1 MAEPV
6 TIARLGYPRFE
17 SINEEDYSNSN
28 YITDITNGLMINFRF
43 TYEWTDINT
52 CQITHIAWRPCKFNN
67 NGTLDIDGSND
78 NVIEFAATGFK
89 QKKLKV
95 QFGDTQVTTSNNELF
110 NLDIILNDVYNQT
123 ITLSNISAKYIPVI
137 FKYEHINEN
146 GRTYSLEIPNI
157 KIPKPSRYEE
167 NVIFNKD
174 GLNEMIDHF
183 QKYPVIDIS
192 STKTNDAET
201 TGKFGY
207 IRITH
212 GDSSKSADVPIRGF
226 KASTSQNLYCDTDF
240 LPDWH
245 GNQTIGHSWRKVI
258 PAENYNTLTDHTTEK
273 REYIPF
279 RSGYVYYIKNNDGTY
294 TLAPDNSGEISQ
306 TYFNNNWG
314 TIENPTFYRRSM
326 WYGIYP
332 SQYLGDADNPVN
344 YIYGNNGI
352 FSNSIK
358 GNLTGGS
365 ISIGGTTNNPKFHV
379 DEEGNVTMDGSI
391 TWGNGNPLKQI
402 YHRGVTDGTNE
413 HAQPELPSQSQSY
426 DSMSSDGA
434 SWHKT
439 YHSTDYWMTFS
450 TDGGKTWQTPTRI
463 NAQDGKD
470 GDPGGWE
477 PESIIDALHLID
489 GDGIFEFDDPV
500 AGSNEIQKLLGIKA
514 TAVLAA
520 LMEANRIDVNGGS
533 SYSPTDARMFKGG
546 YITFRVPT
554 PWTSKHKL
562 NKSGFSARLGYLR
575 GNGNGAQ
582 ATAGIGIAI
591 QTQATYNYA
600 FSDNKTE
607 GDKLHLLIASLM
619 LTDSGLGLT
628 LAANTGNY
636 TKESND
642 TWLTTDAG
650 FSGNYHYV
658 YKYEDGDLN
667 TTAWKLGKASTG
679 YSAGQRGYRL
689 WLHEDNGGLYW
700 LHPEEGFK
708 PWNWED

>member
-183 QKYPVIDIS
+183 QKYPVIEVK
-192 STKTNDAET
+192 STLTNDNAT
-201 TGKFGY
+201 NGKFGH
-207 IRITH
+207 IKVTR
-212 GDSSKSADVPIRGF
+212 GADPNNPTEEAIRGF
-226 KASTSQNLYCDTDF
+226 GYSTTENLICGKSF
-240 LPDWH
+240 LPYSTGSYDL
-245 GNQTIGHSWRKVI
+245 GIDYLEITTDSQYIKGKTYYSAPNSDASIGTISSLEDFQN
-258 PAENYNTLTDHTTEK
+258 ALAQYNTLYTRHRWK
-273 REYIPF
+273 NLYL
-279 RSGYVYYIKNNDGTY
+279 SGDIGSESSKIGN
-294 TLAPDNSGEISQ
+294 
-306 TYFNNNWG
+306 
-314 TIENPTFYRRSM
+314 
-326 WYGIYP
+326 IYATN
-332 SQYLGDADNPVN
+332 GD
-344 YIYGNNGI
+344 
-352 FSNSIK
+352 FSESIT

-463 NAQDGKD
+463 NAQDGKN
-470 GDPGGWE
+470 GDPGGWDS
-477 PESIIDALHLID
+477 ESIIDALHLIN

-500 AGSNEIQKLLGIKA
+500 AGSDEIQKLLGIKA

-520 LMEANRIDVNGGS
+520 LIEANRIDVNGGS
-533 SYSPTDARMFKGG
+533 SYSPTDATKFKGG
-546 YITFRVPT
+546 YITFRIPT
-554 PWTSKHKL
+554 PWTSTHKL
-562 NKSGFSARLGYLR
+562 NELGFSARLGYLR

-600 FSDNKTE
+600 FPNNTKTH

-628 LAANTGNY
+628 LAANTAGHTNN
-636 TKESND
+636 ND
-642 TWLTTDAG
+642 STWLTTDAG
-650 FSGNYHYV
+650 FSGNYHYA
-658 YKYEDGDLN
+658 YKYEDGNLN
-667 TTAWKLGKASTG
+667 ITAWKLGNASTG

-689 WLHEDNGGLYW
+689 WLHEDNGGLYY
-700 LHPEEGFK
+700 LDAEGVFQ
-708 PWNWED
+708 PWQWTD